1 MWKSGL
7 KIKKEWVQGKE
18 RWLFL
23 LVCGLFLLI
32 LSVPAGGG
40 ERKAREAAA
49 LAPIGDPEEETGG
62 DGAMEGVSG
71 P

>member
-32 LSVPAGGG
+32 LSVPAGD
-40 ERKAREAAA
+40 RKS
-49 LAPIGDPEEETGG
+49 
-62 DGAMEGVSG
+62 VV
-71 P
+71 